1 MSPISMSD
9 LWVNPQRR
17 SSGELE
23 EMGGGRSAERA
34 RLCHV
39 APAARAIGSRGER
52 RPSGVTMAGKTAFEV
67 FAWAGA
73 DDALE
78 RLTEGS
84 VGLVSDRAGN
94 VDKLFVTR
102 FE

>member
-1 MSPISMSD
+1 MPRCACCAGY
-9 LWVNPQRR
+9 WV
-17 SSGELE
+17 
-23 EMGGGRSAERA
+23 A
-34 RLCHV
+34 R
-39 APAARAIGSRGER
+39 GR
-52 RPSGVTMAGKTAFEV
+52 RPSGVTLAGKTAFEV

-73 DDALE
+73 DDSLE